1 MDNVK
6 TGALIKQLR
15 RDKGMTQKDLA
26 GQLHITDRAVSKWE
40 RGISAP
46 DISLL
51 EPLSEILG
59 VSVVE
64 LIRGELAESA
74 APEAESAARETLD
87 YSRSELRR
95 RTRTLRLRHLLIA
108 LGAVLLAA
116 LVCFAALSYS
126 GRLYIIDD
134 VDSPDGTANVTVYS
148 KGFSGWGHGFST
160 RDAVSLVLRDSSS
173 RGRITYGDCRYA
185 GLWWAPDGSKYVL
198 ALEGW
203 DGEGNTS
210 LMLNW
215 WDDNSES
222 YLDFYLS
229 SAAYSCGLPGS
240 GDDYWLFHD
249 NVEFR
254 FVQWAGDSENMLIS
268 YTLEAPD
275 GTARS
280 GYFWYNCMTKEA
292 DGLLE
297 LGRE

>member
-108 LGAVLLAA
+108 LGGVLLAA
-116 LVCFAALSYS
+116 LIALASLIIPGGNLFTAAFVRYALSAAVGGLFGGTLCVKRGG
-126 GRLYIIDD
+126 GRR
-134 VDSPDGTANVTVYS
+134 
-148 KGFSGWGHGFST
+148 K
-160 RDAVSLVLRDSSS
+160 S
-173 RGRITYGDCRYA
+173 RRHR
-185 GLWWAPDGSKYVL
+185 
-198 ALEGW
+198 
-203 DGEGNTS
+203 
-210 LMLNW
+210 
-215 WDDNSES
+215 
-222 YLDFYLS
+222 
-229 SAAYSCGLPGS
+229 
-240 GDDYWLFHD
+240 
-249 NVEFR
+249 
-254 FVQWAGDSENMLIS
+254 
-268 YTLEAPD
+268 
-275 GTARS
+275 
-280 GYFWYNCMTKEA
+280 
-292 DGLLE
+292 
-297 LGRE
+297 

>member
-185 GLWWAPDGSKYVL
+185 GLW
-198 ALEGW
+198 
-203 DGEGNTS
+203 
-210 LMLNW
+210 
-215 WDDNSES
+215 
-222 YLDFYLS
+222 
-229 SAAYSCGLPGS
+229 
-240 GDDYWLFHD
+240 
-249 NVEFR
+249 
-254 FVQWAGDSENMLIS
+254 
-268 YTLEAPD
+268 
-275 GTARS
+275 
-280 GYFWYNCMTKEA
+280 
-292 DGLLE
+292 
-297 LGRE
+297 